1 MVWTPPNCEKCHHHP
16 AMVMC
21 GRRKLVKQKSDFA
34 NRAARNTQLNMHG
47 HHIMAGIL
55 TAASV
60 GAAVV
65 NLFLEEVDYK
75 CPSCGATK
83 TVVEGT

>member
-21 GRRKLVKQKSDFA
+21 GRRKLVRQKSDFA
-34 NRAARNTQLNMHG
+34 NRAARNVQLNMHG
-47 HHIMAGIL
+47 HHIMAGI
-55 TAASV
+55 ASAVGV
-60 GAAVV
+60 GAWVV
-65 NLFLEEVDYK
+65 NQFLEEVDYK
-75 CPSCGATK
+75 CPCCDDIK